1 MGEEKKE
8 SIFSKMKNAAKTVTE
23 KATVAVK
30 GVRNSL
36 AEKKKA
42 EDYEKYAPLFAE
54 NAEDIELIENAR
66 VIRIVEYDSRLENHV
81 CAGSIGFVCKT
92 NDRIIPTL
100 YKKYIEQFHFEFYPK
115 FCESVFV
122 TDPCIKGKFIQI
134 EEYFNYMKQVRVN
147 ELTLLA
153 QSLGARRVTIRLV
166 AFNSLACNE
175 KSETSVG
182 LHGVTAKKEKQRSE
196 MEQNSIEIW
205 ADTTFESN
213 GQDTEISLPDLL
225 YFKNENDIDSLLK
238 MVSSKKSKLTE
249 RVYSMSASSSS
260 GMTYGEALSISGLLK
275 KIKFNATGK
284 FEKSAERES
293 KSLLE
298 YKITF

>member
-1 MGEEKKE
+1 MGEEKKD
-8 SIFSKMKNAAKTVTE
+8 SIFSKMKNAAKNVTE
-23 KATVAVK
+23 KAAVAVK
-30 GVRNSL
+30 GMKDSL

-66 VIRIVEYDSRLENHV
+66 VIRIVEYDSRLENEV
-81 CAGSIGFVCKT
+81 CIGSIGFVCKT
-92 NDRIIPTL
+92 NERLIPTV

-153 QSLGARRVTIRLV
+153 QALGAKRVTIRLV
-166 AFNSLACNE
+166 ACDSLSNYE
-175 KSETSVG
+175 KSENSVG
-182 LHGVTAKKEKQRSE
+182 LYGITAKKEKKKSE
-196 MEQNSIEIW
+196 MQESSIEIW
-205 ADTTFESN
+205 ADTTFETH
-213 GQDTEISLPDLL
+213 GQDTEILLPELL

-249 RVYSMSASSSS
+249 RVYSMSASSSA
-260 GMTYGEALSISGLLK
+260 GMSYSEALSISGVLK
-275 KIKFNATGK
+275 KVKFNATGK
-284 FEKSAERES
+284 FEKAAEHES